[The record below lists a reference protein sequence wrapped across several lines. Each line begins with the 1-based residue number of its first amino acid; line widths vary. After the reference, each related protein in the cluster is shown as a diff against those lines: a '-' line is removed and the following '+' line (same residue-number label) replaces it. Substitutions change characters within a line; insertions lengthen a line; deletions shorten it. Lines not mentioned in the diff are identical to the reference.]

1 MISLRKQ
8 ASAYLK
14 THIQFEM
21 GVRSEPS
28 LIADHLNL
36 PNLYKSHI
44 DAIRQMVET
53 IIRAASECSRTGTG
67 LLLQEQ
73 FTWKML
79 LKTPVA
85 ANPG

>member
-8 ASAYLK
+8 VSAYLK
-14 THIQFEM
+14 THIQFEIR
-21 GVRSEPS
+21 VRSEPS

-36 PNLYKSHI
+36 PNLYKSHFV
-44 DAIRQMVET
+44 AIKQMMET
-53 IIRAASECSRTGTG
+53 IIQAACECSRAGIG
-67 LLLQEQ
+67 AQYLS
-73 FTWKML
+73 KML